1 MSKNL
6 IAIQGALKAA
16 AKDSHVQFMSV
27 MVPGQQKVYGVK
39 TPVMNELVKKF
50 KHGSFELAEE
60 LWASGAFE
68 EKVIANKIMEKMGKK
83 DPERLLKLFSR
94 FSKTINNWAECDGLG
109 MQFLRGIVKTHA
121 DEIFNLAG
129 KMNRSK
135 DPWQRRL
142 SLVMVEWYARDKS
155 RQQQIRDLI
164 SNLKDDPE
172 YYVKKAV
179 DWLNREVQSEKQE
192 ARR

>member
-1 MSKNL
+1 MSKEFK
-6 IAIQGALKAA
+6 AIQAALKAA
-16 AKDSHVQFMSV
+16 AKDSHLQFMSV

-39 TPVMNELVKKF
+39 TPVMNELAKQF
-50 KHGSFELAEE
+50 KQGSFDLAEE
-60 LWASGAFE
+60 LWTSGAFE
-68 EKVIANKIMEKMGKK
+68 EKVIANKIMEKMGKN
-83 DPERLLKLFSR
+83 DPERLFKIFTH

-109 MQFLRGIVKTHA
+109 MQFLRGIVKTHS

-155 RQQQIRDLI
+155 RHQQIRELM
-164 SNLKDDPE
+164 SNLKNDPE

-179 DWLNREVQSEKQE
+179 DWLMREVQRHKGT
-192 ARR
+192 A